1 MRRAERRAFPRW
13 WPVVG
18 LMVAVGA
25 TSLGAQTPTQPGSVV
40 EHRFEGGAADSI
52 VVELR
57 NRVVYW
63 AEVVGPGTPSLRPV
77 HRYHGAPLV
86 VPHED
91 RESRRFEIHPGA
103 SDSYVV
109 TLEGLLPGTP
119 ATLRIVLDEPATQR
133 MAEQRERDLALG
145 LMVGAGRHSAYRI
158 DPTGGLDPRGGSDFE
173 ACIMVRTGSPIDGC
187 LGVGRQTFPDADYD
201 VTWLFVEP
209 RVRLVSAHLF
219 GGSLTDLTA
228 AFRLA
233 QAPETGPRT
242 LDPVQ
247 LAFGVYVT
255 QHLSGDGRRRD
266 WSIYTAW
273 HHGRLGNT
281 PETEMLNVDR
291 ITAGLLWVP

>member
-1 MRRAERRAFPRW
+1 MAAAELRAFPRW
-13 WPVVG
+13 WRVAG
-18 LMVAVGA
+18 LLVALRV
-25 TSLGAQTPTQPGSVV
+25 TPLVAQTPTPSGSPV
-40 EHRFEGGAADSI
+40 EHRFEGGAPDSL

-57 NRVVYW
+57 DRVVYW
-63 AEVVGPGTPSLRPV
+63 AEVIGPGTPSFRPV
-77 HRYHGAPLV
+77 HRYHGLPLI

-103 SDSYVV
+103 SDRYVV
-109 TLEGLLPGTP
+109 TLAGLSPGTF
-119 ATLRIVLDEPATQR
+119 ATLRLVLDEPATQR
-133 MAEQRERDLALG
+133 MAEQHEQDLAVG
-145 LMVGAGRHSAYRI
+145 LMIGAGRHSAYRI
-158 DPTGGLDPRGGSDFE
+158 DPTGGFDPRGGSDFE
-173 ACIMVRTGSPIDGC
+173 ACMMVRTGGPIDGC

-228 AFRLA
+228 GFRVA
-233 QAPETGPRT
+233 QAPETGPRS

-247 LAFGVYVT
+247 LALGVYVT

>member
-1 MRRAERRAFPRW
+1 MAAAELRAFPRW
-13 WPVVG
+13 WRVAG
-18 LMVAVGA
+18 LLVALRV
-25 TSLGAQTPTQPGSVV
+25 TPLVAQTPTPSGSPV
-40 EHRFEGGAADSI
+40 EHRFEGGAPDSL

-57 NRVVYW
+57 DRVVYW
-63 AEVVGPGTPSLRPV
+63 AEVIGPGTPSFRPV
-77 HRYHGAPLV
+77 HRYHGLPLIV
-86 VPHED
+86 SHED

-103 SDSYVV
+103 SDRYVV
-109 TLEGLLPGTP
+109 TLAGLSPGTF
-119 ATLRIVLDEPATQR
+119 ATLRLVLDEPATQR
-133 MAEQRERDLALG
+133 MAEQHEQDLAVG
-145 LMVGAGRHSAYRI
+145 LMIGAGRHSAYRI
-158 DPTGGLDPRGGSDFE
+158 DPTGGFDPRGGSDFE
-173 ACIMVRTGSPIDGC
+173 ACMMVRTGGPIDGC

-228 AFRLA
+228 GFRVA
-233 QAPETGPRT
+233 QAPETGPRS

-247 LAFGVYVT
+247 LALGVYVT

>member
-1 MRRAERRAFPRW
+1 MAAAELRAFPRW
-13 WPVVG
+13 WRVAG
-18 LMVAVGA
+18 LLVALRV
-25 TSLGAQTPTQPGSVV
+25 TPLVAQTPTPSGSPV
-40 EHRFEGGAADSI
+40 EHRFEGGAPDSL

-57 NRVVYW
+57 DRVVYW
-63 AEVVGPGTPSLRPV
+63 AEVIGPGTPSFRPV
-77 HRYHGAPLV
+77 HRYHGLPLI

-103 SDSYVV
+103 SDRYVV
-109 TLEGLLPGTP
+109 TLAGLSPGTF
-119 ATLRIVLDEPATQR
+119 ATLRLVLDEPATQR
-133 MAEQRERDLALG
+133 MAEQHERDLAVG
-145 LMVGAGRHSAYRI
+145 LMIGAGRHSAYRI
-158 DPTGGLDPRGGSDFE
+158 DPTGGFDPRGGSDFE
-173 ACIMVRTGSPIDGC
+173 ACMMVRTGGPIDGC

-228 AFRLA
+228 GFRVA
-233 QAPETGPRT
+233 QAPETGPRS

-247 LAFGVYVT
+247 LALGVYVT